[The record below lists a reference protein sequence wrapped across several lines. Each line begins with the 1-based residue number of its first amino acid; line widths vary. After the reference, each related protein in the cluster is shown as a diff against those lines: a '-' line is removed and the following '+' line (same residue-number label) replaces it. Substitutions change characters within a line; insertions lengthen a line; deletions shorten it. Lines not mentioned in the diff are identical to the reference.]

1 MWKYPYI
8 FETLKCQNLP
18 EIWVFTAGRKKTSL
32 KHRHLHGIVTC
43 PYLLG
48 LENGVCFLRRF
59 SFRCGIG
66 CIFVVVLSSLP
77 SEHFCCDLVQV
88 NAWGIFKPPLP
99 LTSIL
104 DDRRIRLSFAFAGHT
119 VCNVCLQH
127 FPYIVT
133 GTSVHTEKFIVQPLL
148 AFQSCFGVIDVPF
161 VFRRHFALWTR
172 TLKYVP
178 KQSIPLNFEHERY
191 HRFGHVLKYAAKQSI
206 TWHFTRT
213 VSNPLAKHHSHYRN
227 KSNRHTTPV
236 KTENAYHIWLHL
248 YCLYYKKSL

>member
-1 MWKYPYI
+1 MSEFAW
-8 FETLKCQNLP
+8 NLS
-18 EIWVFTAGRKKTSL
+18 IYSGQKKNVTKTSSLAWNCNMSISFGAL
-32 KHRHLHGIVTC
+32 KTGFVFW
-43 PYLLG
+43 
-48 LENGVCFLRRF
+48 GVFRF
-59 SFRCGIG
+59 A
-66 CIFVVVLSSLP
+66 VVSAASLSS
-77 SEHFCCDLVQV
+77 FCQV
-88 NAWGIFKPPLP
+88 YLRNIFAVTLHKSTHEEFSKPPLP

-178 KQSIPLNFEHERY
+178 KQSIPLNFEHKRY
-191 HRFGHVLKYAAKQSI
+191 HRFGHVLKYAPKQSI